1 MRLLSKRSRRSAP
14 GGGEKDE
21 SVEVRDLAGRVR
33 EDLAQR
39 GVGPAFSGPVAERL
53 VTRVE
58 GLTEAQYAALLDGV
72 AAAYGV
78 HRQEPRPAPAPV
90 EMQRLIQ
97 DFAVE
102 LRKLDEGLRL
112 LSTYLLR
119 IRDRTNGGDPPRMMH

>member
-1 MRLLSKRSRRSAP
+1 MRFLPKRARRLAREPAGTQEPAP
-14 GGGEKDE
+14 
-21 SVEVRDLAGRVR
+21 RLPPRRVR
-33 EDLAQR
+33 EDLEER
-39 GVGPAFSGPVAERL
+39 GVAMAFSGPVAERL
-53 VTRVE
+53 STRVE

-78 HRQEPRPAPAPV
+78 HRQEGRSAQPAPL

-102 LRKLDEGLRL
+102 LKKLDEGLRL

-119 IRDRTNGGDPPRMMH
+119 IRDRTSGDSSQVMH

>member
-1 MRLLSKRSRRSAP
+1 MRLLRKRSLRPDPAAADAEASDAL
-14 GGGEKDE
+14 
-21 SVEVRDLAGRVR
+21 RDAASRVR

-39 GVGPAFSGPVAERL
+39 GVGPAFSGPVADRL

-58 GLTEAQYAALLDGV
+58 GLTPAQYAALLDGV

-119 IRDRTNGGDPPRMMH
+119 IRDRAGGGDPPRMMH

>member
-1 MRLLSKRSRRSAP
+1 MRLLPKRTHRSVAATEKLRSDAAP
-14 GGGEKDE
+14 E
-21 SVEVRDLAGRVR
+21 RDIRA
-33 EDLAQR
+33 DLERR
-39 GVGPAFSGPVAERL
+39 GVGAAFSGPVAERL

-58 GLTEAQYAALLDGV
+58 GLTEAQYAALLEGV

-78 HRQEPRPAPAPV
+78 HRQEGQSAQPAPV

-102 LRKLDEGLRL
+102 LKKLDEGLRL

-119 IRDRTNGGDPPRMMH
+119 IRGRTAGDPPRMVH

>member
-1 MRLLSKRSRRSAP
+1 MRFLPKRSARSVRQP
-14 GGGEKDE
+14 GEPVPGVPDRD
-21 SVEVRDLAGRVR
+21 VRADLER
-33 EDLAQR
+33 R
-39 GVGPAFSGPVAERL
+39 GVAAAFSGPVAERL

-58 GLTEAQYAALLDGV
+58 GLTVAQYAALLDGV

-78 HRQEPRPAPAPV
+78 HRQEGQSAPPAPA

-102 LRKLDEGLRL
+102 LQKLDEGLRL

-119 IRDRTNGGDPPRMMH
+119 IRDRTSGEAPRVVH